1 MGTPEEFIIM
11 EEMVSLKMPLTKTG
25 QKSLAMPVYA
35 LVWPSATGS
44 SQTATLNLASVWLS
58 TTRRRHHQGVGR
70 RCCAPTSHP
79 TINTEHT
86 KATNL
91 NSSPGGLLNLNSSP
105 GPGLMD
111 THLLQS
117 MPRPSSPPATSASWA
132 AQEAKGI
139 REEMAKREVMVKE
152 RAKRDP

>member
-11 EEMVSLKMPLTKTG
+11 EEMVSLKMPLTKTC
-25 QKSLAMPVYA
+25 QKSPALPVYA

-44 SQTATLNLASVWLS
+44 SQTATLNLASVSLS
-58 TTRRRHHQGVGR
+58 TMAPDLH
-70 RCCAPTSHP
+70 CCAPTSHL

-86 KATNL
+86 KVTNWT
-91 NSSPGGLLNLNSSP
+91 SSTHIPVHLSY
-105 GPGLMD
+105 
-111 THLLQS
+111 HLLQS

>member
-1 MGTPEEFIIM
+1 M
-11 EEMVSLKMPLTKTG
+11 EEMVALSMPLRKTG
-25 QKSLAMPVYA
+25 QESPALPVYA
-35 LVWPSATGS
+35 LVWPSVTGS

-79 TINTEHT
+79 TINAEHT
-86 KATNL
+86 KATNWT
-91 NSSPGGLLNLNSSP
+91 SSP

-139 REEMAKREVMVKE
+139 REKMAKREEIAKREVMVKE